1 MNSMI
6 RALVRTGVAISTSTL
21 VTRIV
26 QTRIGIRNS
35 VMPGARILK
44 IVTRKLIAPR
54 IELVPIRVRPMI
66 HRSVPVPLYFGPDS
80 GGYSVQ
86 PAAAAPPVARKPEA
100 ISRPP
105 SGSSQKDSALI
116 RGNAMSGA
124 PIWSG
129 TT

>member
-6 RALVRTGVAISTSTL
+6 SALVRTGVAIRTRTL
-21 VTRIV
+21 VTRTV
-26 QTRIGIRNS
+26 QTMIGIRNS
-35 VMPGARILK
+35 VTPGARILK
-44 IVTRKLIAPR
+44 IVTRKLMAPR
-54 IELVPIRVRPMI
+54 MELVPIRVRPMI
-66 HRSVPVPLYFGPDS
+66 QRSVPVPLNWAPER

-86 PAAAAPPVARKPEA
+86 PEAAAPPETRNPEA

-105 SGSSQKDSALI
+105 RGSSQNDSALM

-124 PIWSG
+124 PIMSG

>member
-6 RALVRTGVAISTSTL
+6 SALVRTGVAMTTSTL
-21 VTRIV
+21 VTSTV

-35 VMPGARILK
+35 VIPGARILK
-44 IVTRKLIAPR
+44 IVTRKLMAPR
-54 IELVPIRVRPMI
+54 IELVPIRTRPMI

-86 PAAAAPPVARKPEA
+86 PEAAAPPEARKPDA
-100 ISRPP
+100 ISSPP
-105 SGSSQKDSALI
+105 SGSSQNDSALI

-129 TT
+129 TA

>member
-6 RALVRTGVAISTSTL
+6 SALVRTGVAISTRTL
-21 VTRIV
+21 VVSTVQVRID
-26 QTRIGIRNS
+26 IRNS

-54 IELVPIRVRPMI
+54 IELVPISTRPMI
-66 HRSVPVPLYFGPDS
+66 HRSVPVPLYCSPDS

-86 PAAAAPPVARKPEA
+86 PDAAAPPETKKPEA
-100 ISRPP
+100 MSAPP
-105 SGSSQKDSALI
+105 SGSSHRDRALI

>member
-21 VTRIV
+21 VTRTV
-26 QTRIGIRNS
+26 QTRIGIRNR
-35 VMPGARILK
+35 VIPGARILK

-54 IELVPIRVRPMI
+54 IELVPISVRPMI
-66 HRSVPVPLYFGPDS
+66 HRSVPGPLYCAPDS

-86 PAAAAPPVARKPEA
+86 PDAAAPPEARKPEA
-100 ISRPP
+100 ISAPP
-105 SGSSQKDSALI
+105 SGSSQNDSALI
-116 RGNAMSGA
+116 RGKAMSGA

-129 TT
+129 TA